1 MEITRSVTMSEA
13 DWHLVRAGCPQLI
26 RSHRRATGESF
37 QFFPLF
43 RTHREAVHYCRQSGL
58 WHQNIRP
65 RHNCVASRQATNQ
78 LEGFRSLLSHATAE
92 GVTVIGVFVGFN
104 TAHESRWEY
113 LRSPTEGEPRPLRLS
128 AFELLPEDERPLDG
142 V

>member
-1 MEITRSVTMSEA
+1 M
-13 DWHLVRAGCPQLI
+13 
-26 RSHRRATGESF
+26 
-37 QFFPLF
+37 
-43 RTHREAVHYCRQSGL
+43 
-58 WHQNIRP
+58 
-65 RHNCVASRQATNQ
+65 
-78 LEGFRSLLSHATAE
+78 
-92 GVTVIGVFVGFN
+92 VIGVFVGFN

>member
-1 MEITRSVTMSEA
+1 
-13 DWHLVRAGCPQLI
+13 
-26 RSHRRATGESF
+26 
-37 QFFPLF
+37 
-43 RTHREAVHYCRQSGL
+43 
-58 WHQNIRP
+58 
-65 RHNCVASRQATNQ
+65 
-78 LEGFRSLLSHATAE
+78 LLSHATAE
-92 GVTVIGVFVGFN
+92 GVMVIGVFVGFN